1 MSRASWGTRPG
12 RLSAGINLNP
22 LLDVLFILIFFFIL
36 STTFRDENVQIEVRL
51 PGSVSAA
58 DRLRSR
64 NPPVIVVS
72 GENAVFI
79 FARQLDDEQLRK
91 ELRTLVALGHQAV
104 VLRGDAR
111 ASYGRIYHVF
121 DLCKQMGFRE
131 VLLDGKRALASEP
144 G

>member
-1 MSRASWGTRPG
+1 MSRASMGTRPG
-12 RLSAGINLNP
+12 RLSASIILNP
-22 LLDVLFILIFFFIL
+22 LRDILFILIFFFIL

-51 PGSVSAA
+51 PGAVSAE

-72 GENAVFI
+72 GENAVFV
-79 FARQLDDEQLRK
+79 FSRQLDDKQLRR
-91 ELRTLVALGHQAV
+91 ELRTLVGLGHQAV
-104 VLRGDAR
+104 ILRGDER

-131 VLLDGKRALASEP
+131 VLLDGKRALGSEP